1 LRIVERFTRRG
12 DEILY
17 DITLEDPDVFVEPWV
32 MPTRIL
38 RPFGG
43 DGIIPERSYCEI
55 YDTQEAVTNQL
66 RH

>member
-1 LRIVERFTRRG
+1 
-12 DEILY
+12 
-17 DITLEDPDVFVEPWV
+17 
-32 MPTRIL
+32 MPTRVL

-55 YDTQEAVTNQL
+55 YEAEAITNQL